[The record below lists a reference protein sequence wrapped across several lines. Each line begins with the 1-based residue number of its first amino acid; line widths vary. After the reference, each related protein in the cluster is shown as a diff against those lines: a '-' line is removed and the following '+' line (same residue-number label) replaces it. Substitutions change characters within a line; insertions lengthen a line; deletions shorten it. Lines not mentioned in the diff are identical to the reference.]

1 MNLRTPERGFGRLAL
16 LTVAAAAALGLAACG
31 GSGGEEHGGEE
42 IVVEG
47 EPFEAGPLR
56 YNVLF
61 TRPLNKYDVE
71 DREYLVGQPDA
82 GPDQIYLGVF
92 VQIQNTDEEK
102 AHRIPET
109 FELVDTSGRRFDN
122 LETRSIYRLKT
133 GSMLGPGKDEPAIDS
148 TPQVGPIQAAMLLYK
163 VDDETLELRP
173 VELEIPGE
181 EEGEV
186 IRAELDL

>member
-1 MNLRTPERGFGRLAL
+1 MNPVTAKRGFGRIAL
-16 LTVAAAAALGLAACG
+16 VTVAAAAAFGLGACG
-31 GSGGEEHGGEE
+31 SSEGEKHGGEE

-47 EPFEAGPLR
+47 EPFEVGPLR

-82 GPDQIYLGVF
+82 GPDEIYLGVF
-92 VQIQNTDEEK
+92 VQVSNTDEEK
-102 AHRIPET
+102 PHKVPET
-109 FELVDTSGRRFDN
+109 FELVDTSGRRFEN
-122 LETRSIYRLKT
+122 LETRSIYRLNT
-133 GSMLGPGKDEPAIDS
+133 GELLGPGDEEPTIDS

-186 IRAELDL
+186 VRAELDL

>member
-1 MNLRTPERGFGRLAL
+1 MNSETLKTGIGRVALFGIA
-16 LTVAAAAALGLAACG
+16 VAAAFGIAACG

-42 IVVEG
+42 VLVEG
-47 EPFEAGPLR
+47 EPFEVGPLR

-61 TRPLNKYDVE
+61 TRPLNRYDVE

-92 VQIQNTDEEK
+92 AKISNTDEEK

-109 FELVDTSGRRFDN
+109 FELVDTTGRRFEN
-122 LETRSIYRLKT
+122 LETRSIYRLKA
-133 GSMLGPGKDEPAIDS
+133 GELLGPGDNEPATNS
-148 TPQVGPIQAAMLLYK
+148 TPQVGPIQAALLLYK

-186 IRAELDL
+186 IKVELDL

>member
-1 MNLRTPERGFGRLAL
+1 MNSETAKRGLGRIAL

-47 EPFEAGPLR
+47 EPFEVGPLR

-92 VQIQNTDEEK
+92 VQINNTDEEK
-102 AHRIPET
+102 PHRIPET
-109 FELVDTSGRRFDN
+109 FELIDTSGQRFEN

-133 GSMLGPGKDEPAIDS
+133 GKLLGPGDDEPAIDS

-186 IRAELDL
+186 VRAELDL

>member
-1 MNLRTPERGFGRLAL
+1 MNLGTVKKGFGRIAL
-16 LTVAAAAALGLAACG
+16 VTVATAAAFGLAACG
-31 GSGGEEHGGEE
+31 SSEGEKHGGEE

-47 EPFEAGPLR
+47 EPFEVGPLR

-61 TRPLNKYDVE
+61 TRPLNRYDVE

-82 GPDQIYLGVF
+82 GSDELYLGVF

-122 LETRSIYRLKT
+122 LETESIYRLNT
-133 GSMLGPGKDEPAIDS
+133 GTLLGPGKDEPAIDS

-186 IRAELDL
+186 VRAELDL

>member
-1 MNLRTPERGFGRLAL
+1 MALAAFA
-16 LTVAAAAALGLAACG
+16 VAAGLGLVACG
-31 GSGGEEHGGEE
+31 GSGGEEHGGVE

-47 EPFEAGPLR
+47 EPFEVGPLR

-61 TRPLNKYDVE
+61 TRPLNRYDVE

-82 GPDQIYLGVF
+82 GPDEIYLGVF
-92 VQIQNTDEEK
+92 VKIANTDEEK
-102 AHRIPET
+102 PHRIPED
-109 FELVDTSGRRFDN
+109 FELVDTSGQRFEN
-122 LETRSIYRLKT
+122 IETRSIYRLKT
-133 GSMLGPGKDEPAIDS
+133 GRLLGPGDDEPAIDS

-181 EEGEV
+181 EEGELV
-186 IRAELDL
+186 RVELDL

>member
-1 MNLRTPERGFGRLAL
+1 MTIAG
-16 LTVAAAAALGLAACG
+16 AAALGLSACG
-31 GSGGEEHGGEE
+31 SSEGEEHGGEE

-47 EPFEAGPLR
+47 EPFEVGPLR

-71 DREYLVGQPDA
+71 DREYLVGKPDA

-92 VQIQNTDEEK
+92 VQIQNTDEDK
-102 AHRIPET
+102 AHRIPEE
-109 FELVDTSGRRFDN
+109 FELIDTSGRRFEN
-122 LETRSIYRLKT
+122 LETESIYRLNT
-133 GSMLGPGKDEPAIDS
+133 GALLGPGDEEPAIDS

-186 IRAELDL
+186 VRAELDL

>member
-1 MNLRTPERGFGRLAL
+1 MDTETVKRRLGRIALA
-16 LTVAAAAALGLAACG
+16 TIAAAAAFGLVACG

-47 EPFEAGPLR
+47 EPFEVGPLR

-61 TRPLNKYDVE
+61 TRPLNRYDVE
-71 DREYLVGQPDA
+71 DKEYLVGQPDA
-82 GPDQIYLGVF
+82 GPNEIYLGVF
-92 VQIQNTDEEK
+92 VQINNTDEEK

-109 FELVDTSGRRFDN
+109 FELVDTTGQRFEN
-122 LETRSIYRLKT
+122 LETESIYRLNT
-133 GSMLGPGKDEPAIDS
+133 GTLLGPGKDEPAIDS

-186 IRAELDL
+186 VRAELDL